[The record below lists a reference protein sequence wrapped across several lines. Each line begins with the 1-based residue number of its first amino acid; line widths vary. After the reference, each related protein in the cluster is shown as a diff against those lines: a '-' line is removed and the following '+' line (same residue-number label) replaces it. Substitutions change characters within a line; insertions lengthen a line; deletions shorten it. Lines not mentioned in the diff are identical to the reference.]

1 MKTGK
6 YDKNG
11 CEMMVGDIVHFRCK
25 SFSLSGRG
33 EVFLQDK
40 HDGLGDDPF
49 RIRDTRPGRNYGRIY
64 PYYKDG
70 VYRID
75 ERGGR

>member
-33 EVFLQDK
+33 EVFLQEK
-40 HDGLGDDPF
+40 
-49 RIRDTRPGRNYGRIY
+49 
-64 PYYKDG
+64 
-70 VYRID
+70 RID
-75 ERGGR
+75 EWLGEEADPEWRE